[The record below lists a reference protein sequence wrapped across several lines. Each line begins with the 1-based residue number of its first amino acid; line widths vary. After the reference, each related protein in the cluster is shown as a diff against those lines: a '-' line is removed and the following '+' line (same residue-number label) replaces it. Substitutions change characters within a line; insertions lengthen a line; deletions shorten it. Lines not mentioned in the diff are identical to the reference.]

1 MASESPVQRQ
11 VSRLSSETDTPRE
24 FVFLAIGVYV
34 LWVVATFVFEGR
46 IQTLLRPDA
55 TLDRLVYAVVANLLV
70 GTLLAMW
77 VVRRIV
83 AAGVV
88 TPDRIG
94 FRPLVRTV
102 VTVVAVGAVGLA
114 LYVVQNPPTTD
125 PVVVA
130 NVFAQVVPTSIAEV
144 VVCWVLVGATVE
156 AALRARGTT
165 RFVAIGAAVVTAS
178 VLFGVYHVGH
188 SPPFNTVPQIVLLTV
203 VGVVTSL
210 VYFGTRDV
218 YATVVFHTLL
228 ALTGVTQSLA
238 DAGRLETFADPIVP
252 LFAVAFVAFAV
263 FVAADEFLVRRA
275 SQT

>member
-11 VSRLSSETDTPRE
+11 VSRLASGTGTPRE
-24 FVFLAIGVYV
+24 FVLAAVGVYV

-70 GTLLAMW
+70 GTLLAML

-83 AAGVV
+83 ASGVV
-88 TPDRIG
+88 TPARIG
-94 FRPLVRTV
+94 FRPLVRTIAA
-102 VTVVAVGAVGLA
+102 VVAAGVVGLA

-144 VVCWVLVGATVE
+144 VVCWVLVGGTVE
-156 AALRARGTT
+156 ALLRARGSN
-165 RFVAIGAAVVTAS
+165 RYVAIGVAIVTAS

-188 SPPFNTVPQIVLLTV
+188 SPPFNTLPQVALLTV

-238 DAGRLETFADPIVP
+238 AAGRLETFTDLIVP
-252 LFAVAFVAFAV
+252 LFAVAFVAVAV
-263 FVAADEFLVRRA
+263 FVAADVFFVRRA
-275 SQT
+275 PQT